1 MEHDIAID
9 IDAGSPTIDQDL
21 ASARVEVR
29 RFPLALNLQD
39 VEDALEDAGLHR
51 GSLLATLLRKSD
63 GLLVDGGWVRIHGL
77 SDQATG
83 RSLAE
88 WNTPSGWRKRWGEGI
103 RGKLCF
109 ADDMAGNVFAL
120 NLGEDGTGN
129 WQVFMGS
136 AGDHSWKSL
145 EKTFGQ
151 WFGTL
156 LQGGHDAW
164 YHPDTYR
171 KMKSLETVKPV
182 TASQAWRRKE
192 GGIWVPADVEVLP
205 IAEALAA
212 PPADG
217 EADPEAA
224 RKEAAA
230 AIADLVPEAEDS
242 PDDEDATTE
251 DVNAEEA
258 SAEEA
263 ASEEGSAEEA
273 AVAAEAADESGAEPE
288 VDAPPN

>member
-1 MEHDIAID
+1 
-9 IDAGSPTIDQDL
+9 
-21 ASARVEVR
+21 
-29 RFPLALNLQD
+29 
-39 VEDALEDAGLHR
+39 
-51 GSLLATLLRKSD
+51 
-63 GLLVDGGWVRIHGL
+63 
-77 SDQATG
+77 
-83 RSLAE
+83 
-88 WNTPSGWRKRWGEGI
+88 
-103 RGKLCF
+103 
-109 ADDMAGNVFAL
+109 MAGNVFAL

-164 YHPDTYR
+164 YHPDIYR

-182 TASQAWRRKE
+182 TASQAWHRKE

-205 IAEALAA
+205 ITEALAA

-230 AIADLVPEAEDS
+230 AIADLVPEPESGAE
-242 PDDEDATTE
+242 
-251 DVNAEEA
+251 
-258 SAEEA
+258 AEEA
-263 ASEEGSAEEA
+263 AAEEAAAEKAAAEEAAAEEATAEEGAAEEA
-273 AVAAEAADESGAEPE
+273 AVAAEAADEPGAEPE
-288 VDAPPN
+288 VDGPPN

>member
-63 GLLVDGGWVRIHGL
+63 GLLVDGGWVRIIGL
-77 SDQATG
+77 SDQAAG
-83 RSLAE
+83 RCLAS
-88 WNTPSGWRKRWGEGI
+88 WNDPSGWRKTWGEGI

-109 ADDMAGNVFAL
+109 ADDMAGNLFAL

-129 WQVFMGS
+129 WQVFMGN

-151 WFGTL
+151 WFSTL
-156 LQGGHDAW
+156 LQGEHETW
-164 YHPDTYR
+164 YHPDVYR

-182 TASQAWRRKE
+182 TSKQAWKRKV
-192 GGIWVPADVEVLP
+192 GGIWVPADVDVLP
-205 IAEALAA
+205 IEEALAA

-217 EADPEAA
+217 AADPQAA

-230 AIADLVPEAEDS
+230 AIAELVPEASDEPSDDASDEPAGDEVAEAVADDVSED
-242 PDDEDATTE
+242 DDTGE
-251 DVNAEEA
+251 AEEP
-258 SAEEA
+258 
-263 ASEEGSAEEA
+263 
-273 AVAAEAADESGAEPE
+273 AVADDTTKSDAA
-288 VDAPPN
+288 PN